1 MTWFLD
7 RDFLAK
13 LKAGGGPP
21 ACYEPTHVA
30 AIVGVD
36 VATVREFFAAD
47 RLYALHSVP
56 DYGVFTGTFES
67 RTALVCV
74 GAPRSSTPAQDDVAP
89 EPKGTPFEV
98 VYFDERG
105 ASVGG
110 ERITVPD
117 GESLDEVLEDFGFED
132 HPIRVHSFIHPAVE
146 LLALVPLPFHFHEL
160 LEDPDAIDPD
170 ERVELAAQLRRWI
183 VDGCSVF
190 HWGNAYFMA
199 RDGDVESS

>member
-13 LKAGGGPP
+13 LKSDGGPP
-21 ACYEPTHVA
+21 ACYEPSHVA

-36 VATVREFFAAD
+36 VATARAYFAAD
-47 RLYALHSVP
+47 RPYALHGVP
-56 DYGVFTGTFES
+56 EYGFFTGTFES

-74 GAPRSSTPAQDDVAP
+74 GAPRSSAP
-89 EPKGTPFEV
+89 EPGGTTLEV

-132 HPIRVHSFIHPAVE
+132 HPIRVHSFIHPAVD

-160 LEDPDAIDPD
+160 LEDPSSIDPD
-170 ERVELAAQLRRWI
+170 ERVALTAQLRRWI
-183 VDGCSVF
+183 VDGCAVF
-190 HWGNAYFMA
+190 HWGNAYFLS
-199 RDGDVESS
+199 RDGAVESS

>member
-7 RDFLAK
+7 RDFLAQ

-21 ACYEPTHVA
+21 ACYEPSHVA
-30 AIVGVD
+30 TIVGVD
-36 VATVREFFAAD
+36 VATARDFFATD

-56 DYGVFTGTFES
+56 EYGFYTGTFES
-67 RTALVCV
+67 RTALVCA
-74 GAPRSSTPAQDDVAP
+74 GAPRNSTPEADGVAV
-89 EPKGTPFEV
+89 EPGGTVVEV

-105 ASVGG
+105 ASVAG

-117 GESLDEVLEDFGFED
+117 GDSLDEVLEDFGFED

-160 LEDPDAIDPD
+160 LEDADAIDPE
-170 ERVELAAQLRRWI
+170 ERLELATQLRRWI
-183 VDGCSVF
+183 TDGCAVF
-190 HWGNAYFMA
+190 HWGNAYFLS
-199 RDGDVESS
+199 RDGAVESS